1 MSRKNRLPRVDGA
14 ETTAA
19 QPGYQFL
26 FRRLPIMAAA
36 LDDHGYFIDQ
46 SDAMINRLGYTRD
59 ELVELRPADI
69 ADEESVKRITEEFIP
84 QLRRTGSVRD
94 VPVVFMDR
102 NGNAVPLMTSA
113 AVQRDDQ
120 GAYLR
125 TLAIYRDMDE
135 AAALAAR
142 YAATYRAT
150 PAMLHTVDATGR
162 ITDVSDHWLNK
173 LGYSRKEVLGQSILG
188 FLSESERKSI
198 GGQDGVE
205 TLVQSGDIQNRARE
219 MVTKDGRVIELIMS
233 TVSERNTRGEVLRML
248 VASKDVTDRNIAER
262 ALREAFEE
270 NARLRQEL
278 EAERDYLREEF
289 NESLRFGEVVGAS
302 AALRAMLARVEA
314 VAATPA
320 SVLILGESG
329 TGKELVAREL
339 HSRSPRSAEALV
351 KVNCASIPEEL
362 FESEFFGHVKGAF
375 TGAHRDRIGRFQLAD
390 GGTIFLDEVGEIPL
404 DLQGKL
410 LRVLQENEF
419 ERVGEDHTRR
429 VDVRVI
435 AATNRDL
442 AEAVRQGEF
451 REDLYYR
458 LSVFP
463 LEVPPLR
470 ERGDDVILLAQHF
483 LAQTA
488 RDFRRPVMQ
497 LTQRQAAM
505 LREYPW
511 PGNIR
516 ELKNV
521 IERAVIL
528 SPGDHL
534 RLDLSL
540 PPEEALALETVT
552 ATSPTT
558 TPDAVNDEVMTE
570 SELRQLER
578 SNTLRA
584 LEQAGWKVSG
594 VGGAAELLGI
604 KSSTLSDRLRAWGI
618 RRPR

>member
-1 MSRKNRLPRVDGA
+1 MSEKRRLPRADEA
-14 ETTAA
+14 ETTVT

-59 ELVELRPADI
+59 ELVELRPVDI
-69 ADEESVKRITEEFIP
+69 ADDESVKRITEEFVP

-150 PAMLHTVDATGR
+150 PAMLHTVGATGR

-205 TLVQSGDIQNRARE
+205 SLVQSGDIQNRARE

-302 AALRAMLARVEA
+302 AALRGMLARVEA

-419 ERVGEDHTRR
+419 ERVGDDHTRR

-483 LAQTA
+483 LTQTA

-497 LTQRQAAM
+497 LTKRQAAM

-540 PPEEALALETVT
+540 PPEEALALETG
-552 ATSPTT
+552 TSPV
-558 TPDAVNDEVMTE
+558 PSVISDPVHDEVMTE
-570 SELRQLER
+570 SELRKLER